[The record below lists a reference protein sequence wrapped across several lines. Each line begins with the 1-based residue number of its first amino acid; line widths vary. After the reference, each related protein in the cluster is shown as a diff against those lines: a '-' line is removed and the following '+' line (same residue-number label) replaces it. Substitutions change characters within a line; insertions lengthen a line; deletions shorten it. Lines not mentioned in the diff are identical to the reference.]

1 MKTRFILM
9 LIASGMLFFSC
20 QENEGARPS
29 GTFAG
34 NEPGAAAATGYAVRI
49 ATSFMVIQ
57 GTDTEDEATTVV
69 WGGEMSLGEQV
80 ATGGTRRMT
89 WNNNV
94 FDFIE
99 VRLANGREGFAFIN
113 QVIPGGRLAVVVEEN
128 TSLARSERP
137 VDISGVT
144 LARQAVVVYFP
155 ETEISGLV
163 RVRGWDQVRG
173 ANVTVDN
180 NHVRLAALS
189 TRDSDIQSS
198 IMLQTAL
205 SLPEGNARREAL
217 LRGALDNFMDSVFFT
232 EIFEIVY
239 PGQAFGAVDVF
250 EPVVFYIPE
259 TPAADDDFEFDLFG
273 FQDVDIDQLQQ

>member
-1 MKTRFILM
+1 
-9 LIASGMLFFSC
+9 
-20 QENEGARPS
+20 
-29 GTFAG
+29 
-34 NEPGAAAATGYAVRI
+34 
-49 ATSFMVIQ
+49 MVIQ

-217 LRGALDNFMDSVFFT
+217 LRGALDSFMDSVFFT

-239 PGQAFGAVDVF
+239 PQQAFAADTF
-250 EPVVFYIPE
+250 EPFAPFVFDTPE

-273 FQDVDIDQLQQ
+273 DIDQLQQ